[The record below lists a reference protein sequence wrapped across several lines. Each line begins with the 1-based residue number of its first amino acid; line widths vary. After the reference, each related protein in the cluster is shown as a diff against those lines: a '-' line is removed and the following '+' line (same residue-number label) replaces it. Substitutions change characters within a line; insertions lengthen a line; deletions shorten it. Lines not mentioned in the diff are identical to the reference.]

1 MVGNVGGAIGE
12 AVVSTLEDMG
22 LTAAAKSVKDIV
34 TQIGVMGESL
44 SAVLSGD
51 LAFSIT
57 LPDWLSKLLKWSWP
71 ALPAVPSWITT
82 LLAWAWPK
90 VPSVPNWIQ
99 TLFGWRWPGLP
110 EAPSWLADLLNWSWP
125 AMPTFPNPF
134 GGGQADGGP
143 VSARTTYLVG
153 ERGPELFTPNK
164 SGTIIPND
172 ELGGLWGDTA
182 GAGNGGAQVIVNANV
197 ASSIDVHALA
207 YQVAAEISRWRR

>member
-1 MVGNVGGAIGE
+1 
-12 AVVSTLEDMG
+12 
-22 LTAAAKSVKDIV
+22 
-34 TQIGVMGESL
+34 
-44 SAVLSGD
+44 
-51 LAFSIT
+51 
-57 LPDWLSKLLKWSWP
+57 
-71 ALPAVPSWITT
+71 
-82 LLAWAWPK
+82 
-90 VPSVPNWIQ
+90 
-99 TLFGWRWPGLP
+99 
-110 EAPSWLADLLNWSWP
+110 
-125 AMPTFPNPF
+125 MPTFPNPF